1 MLEFKQ
7 YLKEIRK
14 DYSPEE
20 ISVFKNQLDEHN
32 KRLSILENEK
42 NNILKEKQ
50 KIESIFN
57 KEN

>member
-1 MLEFKQ
+1 MLEFKN

-14 DYSPEE
+14 DYTPEE
-20 ISVFKNQLDEHN
+20 ISIFKNQLDEHN
-32 KRLSILENEK
+32 KKLSLIEDEK

-50 KIESIFN
+50 KIEKIFN

>member
-1 MLEFKQ
+1 MLEFKE

-32 KRLSILENEK
+32 KRLSLLENEK

-50 KIESIFN
+50 KIENIFT

>member
-1 MLEFKQ
+1 MLEFNE

-32 KRLSILENEK
+32 KRLSLLENEK

-50 KIESIFN
+50 KIESIFT

>member
-1 MLEFKQ
+1 MLEFKK

-20 ISVFKNQLDEHN
+20 ISIFKNQLDEHN

-50 KIESIFN
+50 KIENIFN

>member
-1 MLEFKQ
+1 MLEFKE

-32 KRLSILENEK
+32 KRLSLLENEK

-50 KIESIFN
+50 KIESIFT